1 MSEVSNEYAKAL
13 FMLASEKE
21 CTEEYKDAL
30 ETVEEIFKEN
40 PLYVDFLYTFAI
52 PLEERLNALEEAFSA
67 LVPRDVLS
75 FLKILC
81 EKKHIQKF
89 HECAKYYNIRQLD
102 SAKYY
107 YELYNEIDKISNVKV
122 TSAIELT
129 DNQKASLKDK
139 LESLSKKTVAIDYI
153 VDKSILGGLIIESDG
168 KIIDSSIKKHL
179 KDIKDVINK

>member
-1 MSEVSNEYAKAL
+1 MSEISNEYAKAL
-13 FMLASEKE
+13 FMLSSEKE
-21 CTEEYKDAL
+21 CIEEYKNAL
-30 ETVEEIFKEN
+30 EKVEEIFKEN
-40 PLYVDFLYTFAI
+40 PMYVEFLYTFAI

-67 LVPRDVLS
+67 LLPRDVLS

-89 HECAKYYNIRQLD
+89 HECAKYYY
-102 SAKYY
+102 A
-107 YELYNEIDKISNVKV
+107 LYNEIDKISNVKV